1 MAVGRALV
9 RSPGDPL
16 QMYPSLATMYLAMLG
31 FVARPGITVRL
42 TRNCDKGRGFVNGA
56 TGIIEEVLNADV
68 FVVKLLSTGA
78 LVLVHPMYC
87 AKNGHSFVP
96 CVYGYATTIRR
107 AQGATLFHGC
117 LYFGGSDYPAPR
129 GYGYVGASRFKSRS
143 GVCHCL
149 SGILLSYFTPS
160 VPW

>member
-1 MAVGRALV
+1 
-9 RSPGDPL
+9 
-16 QMYPSLATMYLAMLG
+16 MLG

-56 TGIIEEVLNADV
+56 TGIIEEVLNPDV

-78 LVLVHPMYC
+78 LVLVHPMYS
-87 AKNGHSFVP
+87 AKSGCSFVP

-117 LYFGGSDYPAPR
+117 LYFGSPKHAAAR
-129 GYGYVGASRFKSRS
+129 GYGYVGVSRFKKRS
-143 GVCHCL
+143 GV
-149 SGILLSYFTPS
+149 Y
-160 VPW
+160 